1 MTIASVL
8 RAKGNA
14 VISVGPDMTVQRIA
28 EIIAS
33 KRIGAVV
40 VLDADKQ
47 LVGIVSER
55 DVVKAVA
62 AKPDGIHDL
71 RARDIMTSNV
81 TTATARTTIEEA
93 MEMMDHGYFRHLP
106 VVEEQ
111 QLVGIIS
118 IRDVVK
124 ARIQRHEHEAD
135 HMRSYIH
142 GRA

>member
-8 RAKGNA
+8 RDKGNA
-14 VISVGPDMTVQRIA
+14 VISVSPTTTVQAIA

-33 KRIGAVV
+33 KRIGAVL
-40 VLDADKQ
+40 VLEADKR

-62 AKPDGIHDL
+62 ARPDGIHNML
-71 RARDIMTSNV
+71 ARDIMTRSV
-81 TTATARTTIEEA
+81 TTASPRTTIEEA
-93 MEMMDHGYFRHLP
+93 MEIMDHGYFRHLP
-106 VVEEQ
+106 VIEENA
-111 QLVGIIS
+111 LVGIIS

-124 ARIQRHEHEAD
+124 ARIKAHEHEAD
-135 HMRSYIH
+135 SMRSYIH